1 MRRLW
6 CSTALACATDI
17 MHEIG
22 DHSID
27 AGSGAGTGLA
37 GFISGRI
44 ISGKLY
50 LELKAVPGV
59 E

>member
-1 MRRLW
+1 MK
-6 CSTALACATDI
+6 
-17 MHEIG
+17 IG
-22 DHSID
+22 DNSID